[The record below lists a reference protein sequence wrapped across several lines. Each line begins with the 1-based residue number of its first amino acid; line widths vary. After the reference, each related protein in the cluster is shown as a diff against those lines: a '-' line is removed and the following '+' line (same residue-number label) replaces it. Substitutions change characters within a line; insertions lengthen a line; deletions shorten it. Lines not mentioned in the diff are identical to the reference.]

1 MQLEGVI
8 AGLSEKSVP
17 VELIKLD
24 EEKGMA
30 VESLSLPTPL
40 RPDIPFCISKDEGS
54 ILTPNK
60 RWLWGSVLPS
70 WSMEHSLPGNGGSE
84 IEF

>member
-17 VELIKLD
+17 VELIKLE

-30 VESLSLPTPL
+30 VESVSLPIPL
-40 RPDIPFCISKDEGS
+40 RPEIPFCISRDEGS
-54 ILTPNK
+54 MLTPNN
-60 RWLWGSVLPS
+60 RWPWGSVLPS
-70 WSMEHSLPGNGGSE
+70 WSIEHSLPGNGGSD